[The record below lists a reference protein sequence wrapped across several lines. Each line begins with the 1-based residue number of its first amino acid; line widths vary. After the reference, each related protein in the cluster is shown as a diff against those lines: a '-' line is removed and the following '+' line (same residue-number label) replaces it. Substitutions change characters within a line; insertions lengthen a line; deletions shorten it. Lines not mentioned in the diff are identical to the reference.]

1 MKTKKQP
8 FFIEFSKFRFYLLFQ
23 CIFIFGI
30 LSYQLLWYFGKKT
43 TAECYVYGRVNEL
56 NNSGTLA
63 YRYFVNDKKYEDY
76 ATRNEIP
83 VTQEVIEIKYLPFWP
98 SMSRLNNFYGN
109 WLGFII
115 AYAVYFTISSMIYL
129 IPNDTMPKNSYFYFT
144 KKKPW
149 INMIVKWVMLWMEI
163 LPY

>member
-1 MKTKKQP
+1 LKRKNKDS
-8 FFIEFSKFRFYLLFQ
+8 FIELSKFKFYLLFQ
-23 CIFIFGI
+23 CAFIFAV
-30 LSYQLLWYFGKKT
+30 LSYQLLWYFGKT
-43 TAECYVYGRVNEL
+43 TMADCYVYGRMNEL

-76 ATRNEIP
+76 ATRNETPIA
-83 VTQEVIEIKYLPFWP
+83 QETIEIKYLPFWP
-98 SMSRLNNFYGN
+98 SMSRLNTFVGN

-115 AYAVYFTISSMIYL
+115 AYAIYFTISSMIFL

-149 INMIVKWVMLWMEI
+149 VNMIVK
-163 LPY
+163 